1 MKELTQQTQGGQF
14 AVIHKIVK
22 FKQAVAEGDIEKRR
36 KAEKELREAFEDIG
50 LGEELIKYLIAH
62 FKRAT
67 EIEKAYEEK
76 CRVLQE
82 VRETIRELAR
92 KV

>member
-1 MKELTQQTQGGQF
+1 MVDVKL
-14 AVIHKIVK
+14 KILR
-22 FKQAVAEGDIEKRR
+22 FKQAVAEGDFEKR
-36 KAEKELREAFEDIG
+36 KQSEEELREAFRDIG
-50 LGEELIKYLIAH
+50 LDEELIKYLIAH

-76 CRVLQE
+76 CKLMQE
-82 VRETIRELAR
+82 VRETMRRLAE

>member
-1 MKELTQQTQGGQF
+1 MIIL
-14 AVIHKIVK
+14 KIGR
-22 FKQAVAEGDIEKRR
+22 FKQAVAEGDIERR
-36 KAEKELREAFEDIG
+36 SKAEEELREAFEDIG
-50 LGEELIKYLIAH
+50 LDEKLIKYLIAH

-76 CRVLQE
+76 CRLLHE